1 MAEESKY
8 ITKKKP
14 EYITKKKPEY
24 ITKKKPEYITK
35 KKPEY
40 ITKKKPEAE
49 MSKEGIDKAN
59 KSLEKANEMLKGFR
73 NGGSVCKLTTKGRGN
88 AYGKN
93 S

>member
-8 ITKKKP
+8 ITKKKK
-14 EYITKKKPEY
+14 EYITKKEPQY
-24 ITKKKPEYITK
+24 ITKKEPK
-35 KKPEY
+35 Y

-49 MSKEGIDKAN
+49 MSPEGKDKAN
-59 KSLEKANEMLKGFR
+59 KSLEKANEMFKGFK
-73 NGGSVCKLTTKGRGN
+73 NGGSVCKLAKRGKGK

>member
-24 ITKKKPEYITK
+24 ITKKKPE
-35 KKPEY
+35 
-40 ITKKKPEAE
+40 AE
-49 MSKEGIDKAN
+49 MSEESIDKAN
-59 KSLEKANEMLKGFR
+59 KSLKKANEMFKSFK
-73 NGGSVCKLTTKGRGN
+73 NGGSVCKLATKGKGR

>member
-8 ITKKKP
+8 ITKKKS

-24 ITKKKPEYITK
+24 ITKKKS
-35 KKPEY
+35 
-40 ITKKKPEAE
+40 EAE
-49 MSKEGIDKAN
+49 MSEEDKF
-59 KSLEKANEMLKGFR
+59 KANESLKKANEIFKGFR
-73 NGGSVCKLTTKGRGN
+73 SGGRVCKLATKGKGK

>member
-8 ITKKKP
+8 ITKKKKEYITKKEP

-24 ITKKKPEYITK
+24 ITKKKPK
-35 KKPEY
+35 
-40 ITKKKPEAE
+40 AE
-49 MSKEGIDKAN
+49 MSEESIDKAN
-59 KSLEKANEMLKGFR
+59 KSLERANQMFKGFK
-73 NGGSVCKLTTKGRGN
+73 NGGSVCKLAKRGKGR

>member
-24 ITKKKPEYITK
+24 ITKKKKEYITK
-35 KKPEY
+35 KKPSV
-40 ITKKKPEAE
+40 E
-49 MSKEGIDKAN
+49 MSEEDKF
-59 KSLEKANEMLKGFR
+59 KANESLKKANEIFKGFR
-73 NGGSVCKLTTKGRGN
+73 SGGRVCKLATKGKGK

>member
-35 KKPEY
+35 KKPE
-40 ITKKKPEAE
+40 AE
-49 MSKEGIDKAN
+49 MSEEDKFKAN
-59 KSLEKANEMLKGFR
+59 ESLKKANEMFKGFR
-73 NGGSVCKLTTKGRGN
+73 NGGSVCKLATKGKGK

>member
-35 KKPEY
+35 KKPE
-40 ITKKKPEAE
+40 AE
-49 MSKEGIDKAN
+49 MSEENKFKAN
-59 KSLEKANEMLKGFR
+59 ESLKKANEMFKGFR
-73 NGGSVCKLTTKGRGN
+73 NGGSVCKLATKGKGK

>member
-49 MSKEGIDKAN
+49 MSEEDKFKAN
-59 KSLEKANEMLKGFR
+59 ESLKKANEMFKGFR
-73 NGGSVCKLTTKGRGN
+73 NGGSVCKLATKGKGK

>member
-8 ITKKKP
+8 ITKKKS

-24 ITKKKPEYITK
+24 ITKKKS
-35 KKPEY
+35 
-40 ITKKKPEAE
+40 EAE
-49 MSKEGIDKAN
+49 MSEEDKFKANESLKKAN
-59 KSLEKANEMLKGFR
+59 KMFKGFR
-73 NGGSVCKLTTKGRGN
+73 NGGSVCKLTTKGKGR